1 MTYQS
6 RMPDPRPR
14 AATAQ
19 EADMLVG
26 AALSALDA
34 LEPVIVEETTHL
46 KEGRL
51 HQALE
56 LSARKNPA
64 AQRYQRALQDIKA
77 NAIALG
83 RFAPPSLSLLKER
96 HEVFSEALALN
107 MAVLGTAKMV
117 SESIVRE
124 LAVDVGQ
131 AGSPQGYGL
140 NGQPK
145 AGGYRTPAAHLAVSK
160 TL

>member
-6 RMPDPRPR
+6 RTPDPRPR
-14 AATAQ
+14 AATAE
-19 EADMLVG
+19 EADALIM
-26 AALSALDA
+26 AALSALDS
-34 LEPVIVEETTHL
+34 LEPVIEAETIHL
-46 KEGRL
+46 KEGHL
-51 HQALE
+51 NKALE
-56 LSARKNPA
+56 LGVQKSPA

-83 RFAPPSLSLLKER
+83 RFAPPSLSVLKER
-96 HEVFSEALALN
+96 HQTFSELLSLN

-131 AGSPQGYGL
+131 AHSPQGYGL
-140 NGQPK
+140 NGQPT